1 MSVCSFFKC
10 IGQCQKEGGVFRLHL
25 SSYFEAYFHSFSR
38 MLGFIDT
45 FRWLGS
51 LLTNLRWF
59 LKITVW
65 LDVAKNSQVT
75 ARPTV
80 PKSSRSSSQHQYKYD
95 DEANS
100 SSYFSCHIGIF
111 CSSWQFW
118 HWKTWIWKFHNID
131 FWKCYNFDYQG
142 SHGICFRCCCLF
154 PHTAGHSPTFGKF

>member
-75 ARPTV
+75 VRPTV
-80 PKSSRSSSQHQYKYD
+80 PKSSQSSSQHYN

-100 SSYFSCHIGIF
+100 GSYFSCHLGIF
-111 CSSWQFW
+111 CSSWRFW
-118 HWKTWIWKFHNID
+118 NWRTSIWID
-131 FWKCYNFDYQG
+131 YWKCHNFGYG
-142 SHGICFRCCCLF
+142 SCHGICFRRCCLF
-154 PHTAGHSPTFGKF
+154 PHTTGHSHTFGKF